1 MTQSNA
7 AENADPIVGDDTMS
21 KKRLRLWLSMLRT
34 ARRIELIL
42 RERLKTE
49 FDATLPRFDVMAVLD
64 RCEGGMTMTKLSQRL
79 MVSNGNVTGIVDR
92 LEEDGHV
99 KRVTNERDR
108 RATLVALTGNGRAI
122 FQEMA
127 AAHEA
132 WIDELLGIYDAEEV
146 EALTA
151 LLRILRDEQ
160 KVAEEAKIK
169 KKGE

>member
-7 AENADPIVGDDTMS
+7 AENPDPANGDETMS
-21 KKRLRLWLSMLRT
+21 KKRLRLWLGMLRT

-49 FDATLPRFDVMAVLD
+49 FDATLPRFDVLAVLD

-92 LEEDGHV
+92 LEEEGHV

-108 RATLVALTGNGRAI
+108 RATLVALTANGRAV

-127 AAHEA
+127 AAHET
-132 WIDELLGIYDAEEV
+132 WIDELLGIYSAEEV
-146 EALTA
+146 GALTD
-151 LLRILRDEQ
+151 LLRILREEQ
-160 KVAEEAKIK
+160 KMAEDAKIK
-169 KKGE
+169 KKGV